1 VKVNRINKY
10 MDISVHLL
18 NVINIILEVDHL
30 RFESDKRQEKEVY
43 DEPQYSTERQPAEYS
58 NEAKF

>member
-1 VKVNRINKY
+1 

-18 NVINIILEVDHL
+18 NVINISPEVDHL
-30 RFESDKRQEKEVY
+30 RFESDKRQDKEVY